1 MCRFRRSISVILT
14 KFVNAYR
21 VESRLSSAHPPDE
34 RFESCS
40 LVHLSEDKSVDSD
53 TDLALAF
60 PFAHVDVGEDWVV
73 KHLPCCG
80 QGASETNLT
89 LVHSSKILLGYVI
102 EFSLLAPNRIRV
114 SSSIHHI
121 HLFPLSR
128 PRTRADDSIYSAG
141 YAGYFFTL
149 LVVA

>member
-1 MCRFRRSISVILT
+1 M

-21 VESRLSSAHPPDE
+21 VDKRRIIGFPPDE

-40 LVHLSEDKSVDSD
+40 LVHLLEDKSVDGD

-80 QGASETNLT
+80 QGASETNLRSGHRGEN
-89 LVHSSKILLGYVI
+89 LES
-102 EFSLLAPNRIRV
+102 ENE
-114 SSSIHHI
+114 
-121 HLFPLSR
+121 
-128 PRTRADDSIYSAG
+128 
-141 YAGYFFTL
+141 YF
-149 LVVA
+149 